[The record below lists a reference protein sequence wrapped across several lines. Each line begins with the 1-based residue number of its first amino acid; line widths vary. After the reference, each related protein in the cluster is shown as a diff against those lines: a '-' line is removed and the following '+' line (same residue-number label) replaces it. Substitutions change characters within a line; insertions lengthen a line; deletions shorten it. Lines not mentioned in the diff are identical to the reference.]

1 MNSEPKRNILMAT
14 MGMEIGGA
22 ETHIV
27 ELSKA
32 LAALGHEVTV
42 CSNGGV
48 YVPQLEEAGIRHVS
62 APLHKR
68 SLMTM
73 LRSYFSLR
81 RLISREK
88 FDIVHAHAR
97 IPSFLCGM
105 ICKNGRKIPFCTTAH
120 FTFQTGGMA
129 GKLTNWG
136 THSLAVSED
145 IRTYL
150 LENYDLQKEQIS
162 ITINGIDPVRF
173 SPEVSGDRVREELNI
188 PQNAPLFLHVSRLD
202 DSPGMVAERLIAVA
216 PELVKA
222 IPDVHLLIVGG
233 GTQLERFQRLAEE
246 TNASI
251 GRNVLTLTG
260 GRTDIANCIAACDM
274 FIGVSRAALEALCME
289 KPVVLSGHQGHG
301 GIFSEEKL
309 GISQQTNFC
318 YRGLSLPTT
327 EILKA
332 DILALFTMDDAAKK
346 ALGAYGREVV
356 LEHYSTQKM
365 AEDALEMYQKVIPP
379 KKVLLSGYYGFHN
392 AGDEA
397 ILKVFLQS
405 AKTLAAP
412 PEITVLSSNPADT
425 SARYGTRAIH
435 RFRPL
440 KLLFAI
446 KGTDV
451 LVSGGGSLL
460 QDKSSTRS
468 IVYYLTIIRLAK
480 RFGKPVMIYAN
491 GIGPVSRE
499 RNRRRVKKVVSQ
511 ADIISLR
518 EEHSKRELEEI
529 GVTGKNITVS
539 ADPIFLLKTTDEA
552 GAEAALRAAGV
563 PEETPC
569 IGISLRSLRTN
580 AQFPE
585 QMAKLADRFTEELGL
600 TVVFLPMHLPYDS
613 EISRE
618 VMQKMKHTSYLLDD
632 KFSPETLIAITAKM
646 EMVLAMRLHTML
658 FAAKA
663 EIPVIGLICDPKIAY
678 FCEKLHQPSAGAV
691 EDFDVEALFTQTKAL
706 LTDKATYTENI
717 KKAVREMEEKALDN
731 TRLLEELLQAK

>member
-1 MNSEPKRNILMAT
+1 MNTEPKRKILMAT

-22 ETHIV
+22 ETHIL

-32 LAALGHEVTV
+32 LSARGHEVTV

-48 YVPQLEEAGIRHVS
+48 YVTQLEEAGIRHVS
-62 APLHKR
+62 IPLHKR
-68 SLMTM
+68 SVFTM

-81 RLISREK
+81 RLILRER
-88 FDIVHAHAR
+88 FDVVHAHAR
-97 IPSFLCGM
+97 IPSFLCGI

-136 THSLAVSED
+136 KHSLAVSED
-145 IRTYL
+145 IRSYL
-150 LENYDLQKEQIS
+150 LEHYALQKQQIS
-162 ITINGIDPVRF
+162 ITINGIDPIRF
-173 SPEVSGDRVREELNI
+173 SPEVSGAALRKELDI
-188 PQNAPLFLHVSRLD
+188 PANAPLFLHVSRLD
-202 DSPGMVAERLIAVA
+202 DSPGMVAKKLIESA
-216 PELVKA
+216 PELAKT
-222 IPDVHLLIVGG
+222 IPDLHILIVGG
-233 GTQLERFQRLAEE
+233 GTQLDAFQKLATK

-251 GRNVLTLTG
+251 GRKVLTLTG

-309 GISQQTNFC
+309 DISQKTNFC
-318 YRGLSLPTT
+318 YRGLSLPTA
-327 EILKA
+327 ELLQA
-332 DILALFTMDDAAKK
+332 DILALFAMDDMAKK
-346 ALGAYGREVV
+346 ALGSYGRQVV

-365 AEDALEMYQKVIPP
+365 AEDALEMYQKVIPA
-379 KKVLLSGYYGFHN
+379 KKILLSGYYGFHN

-405 AKTLAAP
+405 AQTLAAP

-425 SARYGTRAIH
+425 SARYGAKAIH
-435 RFRPL
+435 RFHPF
-440 KLLFAI
+440 KLLLAI
-446 KGTDV
+446 KKTDV

-468 IVYYLTIIRLAK
+468 IVYYLAIIRLAK

-518 EEHSKRELEEI
+518 EEHSKKELEEI

-539 ADPIFLLKTTDEA
+539 ADPIFLLKSVDEA
-552 GAEAALRAAGV
+552 GAEKALRAASV
-563 PEETPC
+563 PENTPC

-580 AQFPE
+580 AHFPE

-600 TVVFLPMHLPYDS
+600 TVIFLPMHLPYDTD
-613 EISRE
+613 ISRE
-618 VMQKMKHTSYLLDD
+618 VMQKMKHKSYLLDD

-663 EIPVIGLICDPKIAY
+663 EIPVVGLICDPKIAY
-678 FCEKLHQPSAGAV
+678 FCEKLNQASAGAV
-691 EDFDVEALFTQTKAL
+691 EDFDVETLFMQTKAL
-706 LTDKATYTENI
+706 LADKATYTENI
-717 KKAVREMEEKALDN
+717 KQAVREMEEKALDN
-731 TRLLEELLQAK
+731 TKLLEQLLQL